1 MPVNTRKQTQ
11 KGSNQESTQSGNSN
25 DQIWKCWAPSS
36 AQNVF
41 GLPAPQPK
49 KDQGPSEYNDRAP
62 GSTAEISGLQG
73 PPFGTLRWRVQL
85 RFSSL
90 FLSTQKSTA
99 MIKKLSRLFLEFGF
113 VLATQ
118 SNSKSGE
125 DVSQVIQPEWFLEK
139 SAVKTDIYLEK
150 EHRLVCVG
158 KHAICMKRPPFLTFV
173 LYPTK
178 QVNYKVSS
186 TAKNYTLL
194 LSPNNPTEAGKCLL
208 Q

>member
-1 MPVNTRKQTQ
+1 MIKLENAGLRAPRKMSLGSGLHSQ
-11 KGSNQESTQSGNSN
+11 KR
-25 DQIWKCWAPSS
+25 IRAPLSIMI
-36 AQNVF
+36 
-41 GLPAPQPK
+41 GLRAPQQK
-49 KDQGPSEYNDRAP
+49 FQGSRD
-62 GSTAEISGLQG
+62 

-113 VLATQ
+113 ALATQ

-125 DVSQVIQPEWFLEK
+125 DVSQVIQPEWFVEK

-150 EHRLVCVG
+150 EHKLVCVR
-158 KHAICMKRPPFLTFV
+158 KYPICIKCPPFLTFV

-194 LSPNNPTEAGKCLL
+194 LSPNNPTEAGKFLL